1 MPAWY
6 ITIMLLDISPKIDR
20 AIATV
25 LADLAEIATDRDIE
39 FFVVGA
45 MARDMILDYGF
56 GIEAGRATRDVDL
69 GIRVA
74 EWEEVERLVNLLEDS
89 NWHCREQQLHRLV
102 HKSGVPVD
110 LIPFGAIESD
120 DGSIRW
126 PHS

>member
-1 MPAWY
+1 
-6 ITIMLLDISPKIDR
+6 MLLDISPKIDR

-56 GIEAGRATRDVDL
+56 GIEAGRATRDIDL

-74 EWEEVERLVNLLEDS
+74 DWEEVERLVDAFCSTLRIE
-89 NWHCREQQLHRLV
+89 
-102 HKSGVPVD
+102 
-110 LIPFGAIESD
+110 LIADWS
-120 DGSIRW
+120 
-126 PHS
+126 